1 MTFSKLQW
9 AVVEQEVGQVAE
21 PQAEPTAKARQISQV
36 VKAVTQDHSHIQ
48 VAEEEQVEPRH
59 CSWTD
64 QQLQQQAAVPAVVV
78 QDNFQTV
85 DQV

>member
-1 MTFSKLQW
+1 
-9 AVVEQEVGQVAE
+9 VVAQEVGQVAE
-21 PQAEPTAKARQISQV
+21 PQVAPTAKARQISQV

-64 QQLQQQAAVPAVVV
+64 QQLQQQVVV
-78 QDNFQTV
+78 EQVVEQVKVPTV
-85 DQV
+85 DPA